1 MALQG
6 DGQSLLR
13 RFCYLFGSIQKL
25 FGHLCILTGHHEFFI
40 GEGALTFRFTLM
52 REYEE
57 TYQTERAAVF
67 SETIRSGL
75 VPLWEAVGVY
85 DCLYNSDGMQ
95 ARDISRT
102 LAFGLDSL
110 STETALQKQ
119 IAAVQTDDLNEAI
132 DFLEKLLKA
141 CTRHPAA
148 RIETS

>member
-1 MALQG
+1 
-6 DGQSLLR
+6 
-13 RFCYLFGSIQKL
+13 
-25 FGHLCILTGHHEFFI
+25 
-40 GEGALTFRFTLM
+40 M

-57 TYQTERAAVF
+57 TYRTERAEVF

-75 VPLWEAVGVY
+75 VPVWEAAGVY

-102 LAFGLDSL
+102 LAYGLDRL
-110 STETALQKQ
+110 NTEISLQKSL
-119 IAAVQTDDLNEAI
+119 AGVQTRDLGEAI